1 MGIKKIMILKS
12 PAKLNLFLNI
22 TKKRNDNYHDIE
34 TYFQLISLYDKVSLE
49 LIPGSKIKFNTNID
63 SLCNNDN
70 LCVQAAELL
79 RAQLDNKLEHNVSI
93 KLSKN
98 IPIGGGLGGGS
109 SNAASVLLGLNK
121 LWGCN
126 LPTSELSRLAAKL
139 GSDVP
144 VFIDGFSSYGEGT
157 GCILTKHQ
165 YEKKYFLV
173 IFPGFHVS
181 SEYMYSKYK
190 IKDCIK
196 RINLDN
202 MHQNI
207 GFNSFEDLLC
217 IEHPEIKDLL
227 GLLRKKGNGSV
238 SGSGSCVFSMFDDEI
253 SATNAIKTIPSNYQT
268 YIVHSL
274 I

>member
-1 MGIKKIMILKS
+1 MGTTKEMILKS
-12 PAKLNLFLNI
+12 PAKINLFLNI
-22 TKKRNDNYHDIE
+22 IKKRNDNYHDIE
-34 TYFQLISLYDKVSLE
+34 TYFQLISLYDEISLE
-49 LIPGSKIKFNTNID
+49 LISGSQIKFNTNID
-63 SLCNNDN
+63 SLCNTDN
-70 LCVQAAELL
+70 LCVKAAELL
-79 RAQLDNKLEHNVSI
+79 RSQLDDKLKYNVSI

-98 IPIGGGLGGGS
+98 IPVGGGLGGGS
-109 SNAASVLLGLNK
+109 SNAASVLLGLNQ

-126 LPTSELSRLAAKL
+126 KTISELSRLATKL

-144 VFIDGFSSYGEGT
+144 VFIDGFSSYGKGT
-157 GCILTKHQ
+157 GCILTKHRL
-165 YEKKYFLV
+165 EKKYFLV
-173 IFPGFHVS
+173 VFPGFHVS
-181 SEYMYSKYK
+181 SEYMYGKYI

-196 RINLDN
+196 HINLDN

-227 GLLRKKGNGSV
+227 GMLRKEGNGSV
-238 SGSGSCVFSMFDDEI
+238 SGSGSCLFSMFDDEI
-253 SATNAIKTIPSNYQT
+253 SATNARKTIPSNYQT

>member
-1 MGIKKIMILKS
+1 MILKS
-12 PAKLNLFLNI
+12 PAKINLFLNI
-22 TKKRNDNYHDIE
+22 TKKRSDNYHDIE
-34 TYFQLISLYDKVSLE
+34 TYFQLISLYDQISLE
-49 LIPGSKIKFNTNID
+49 LISGSQIVFNTNIE
-63 SLCNNDN
+63 SLCNNNN
-70 LCVQAAELL
+70 LCVKAAELL
-79 RAQLDNKLEHNVSI
+79 RSQLDNKLECNVAI

-98 IPIGGGLGGGS
+98 IPVGGGLGGGS
-109 SNAASVLLGLNK
+109 SNAASVLLGLNQLWDCK
-121 LWGCN
+121 LSV
-126 LPTSELSRLAAKL
+126 SELSKLAVKL

-144 VFIDGFSSYGEGT
+144 VFIDGFSSYAEGT
-157 GCILTKHQ
+157 GCILTRHK

-173 IFPGFHVS
+173 VFPGFHVS

-217 IEHPEIKDLL
+217 VEHPEIKDLL
-227 GLLRKKGNGSV
+227 GILRKDGNGSV
-238 SGSGSCVFSMFDDEI
+238 SGSGSCLFSMFDDEI
-253 SATNAIKTIPSNYQT
+253 SATNASKNIPSNCQT